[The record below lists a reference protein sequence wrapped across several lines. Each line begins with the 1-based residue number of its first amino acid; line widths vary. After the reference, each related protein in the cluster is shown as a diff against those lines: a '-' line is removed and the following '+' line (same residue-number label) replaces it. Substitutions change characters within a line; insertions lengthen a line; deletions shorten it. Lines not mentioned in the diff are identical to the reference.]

1 MGFMEIAIPKKIFI
15 VDDDE
20 MSSTLLQDHLL
31 SSAPHHI
38 TLFATGE
45 DCLNSLA
52 EKPDVVILD
61 YYLNSKSKDAVNGME
76 ILHTI
81 KKHYPGIHVIM
92 LSGQEHY
99 GLAMQ
104 TIQQGADQYI
114 IKDKDAF
121 EQITSLISKMS

>member
-1 MGFMEIAIPKKIFI
+1 M
-15 VDDDE
+15 
-20 MSSTLLQDHLL
+20 
-31 SSAPHHI
+31 
-38 TLFATGE
+38 
-45 DCLNSLA
+45 N

-61 YYLNSKSKDAVNGME
+61 YFLNSKSKDAVNGME

-121 EQITSLISKMS
+121 EQISDLISKMN